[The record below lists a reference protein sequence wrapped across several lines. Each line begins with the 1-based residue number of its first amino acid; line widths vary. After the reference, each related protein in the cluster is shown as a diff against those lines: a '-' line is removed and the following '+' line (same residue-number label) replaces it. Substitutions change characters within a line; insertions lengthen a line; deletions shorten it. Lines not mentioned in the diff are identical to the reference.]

1 MSAGKY
7 IAVISVWLVA
17 FLSAPI
23 AQAQKKSKAQLQKEK
38 QENLEKIKETERII
52 SETAQQ
58 KKNSIG
64 ELNALNQR
72 INQQETLIM
81 SIKSEMDLLDA
92 DIEENLQIIAS
103 LERDVEKLK
112 QEYATM
118 LMSAQK
124 ASGRIDK
131 LTFIF
136 SATSFDQLL
145 MRLKYMEQYS
155 KARKEQAEA
164 IAKVQTVLSGQI
176 KKTEAKK
183 ENKNQLL
190 GEEISENYQLTD
202 LKQKQKGVVK
212 SLEKEE
218 KKLKREL
225 EETKEAVAQLD
236 ELINKII
243 KEEIERAER
252 EAREARD
259 AKTKTK
265 TVKTVE
271 ASIALS
277 SSFEENKSKF
287 SWPASGF
294 VSQRFGRQNHPVLK
308 NVVLQNDGINIQTK
322 QDEKVKT
329 IFDGEVRKVAFI
341 PSIGNTVIINH
352 GDYFT
357 VYSGLKEV
365 FVKNGQKVVTS
376 QEIGQLQVNAEGISE
391 LRFQIRKNTE
401 ALDPQT
407 WLRN

>member
-1 MSAGKY
+1 MTAGRLFLFLTL
-7 IAVISVWLVA
+7 IAALLAAPQA
-17 FLSAPI
+17 F
-23 AQAQKKSKAQLQKEK
+23 AQKKSKAQLQREK
-38 QENLEKIKETERII
+38 QQNLEKIKETERII
-52 SETAQQ
+52 SETNQQ

-72 INQQETLIM
+72 INQQESLIM
-81 SIKSEMDLLDA
+81 SIKGEMDLLDS
-92 DIEENLQIIAS
+92 DISENMQIIFS
-103 LERDVEKLK
+103 LQRDVEKLK
-112 QEYATM
+112 QEYATL

-124 ASGRIDK
+124 SSGRIDK

-136 SATSFDQLL
+136 SAQSFDQML

-155 KARKEQAEA
+155 KARKEQADA
-164 IAKVQTVLSGQI
+164 IAKVQSVLGEQV
-176 KKTEAKK
+176 KKTEVKK
-183 ENKNQLL
+183 ETKNQLL

-218 KKLKREL
+218 KRLKRDL

-236 ELINKII
+236 DLINKII

-252 EAREARD
+252 EAREARE

-287 SWPASGF
+287 AWPASGF

-308 NVVLQNDGINIQTK
+308 NVILQNDGINIQTK

-329 IFDGEVRKVAFI
+329 IFDGEVRKIAFI

-365 FVKNGQKVVTS
+365 FVKNGQKVVTA
-376 QEIGQLQVNAEGISE
+376 QEIGQLQVNGDGISE

-401 ALDPQT
+401 ALDPQG
-407 WLRN
+407 WLKN